1 MNEILCSFV
10 CVRVLEREGGGREK
24 GTEPAGLFKEKAEP
38 DVLSDDRDGV
48 GQEAR

>member
-10 CVRVLEREGGGREK
+10 CVRVLERGGGEK

-38 DVLSDDRDGV
+38 GVLGDDRDGV
-48 GQEAR
+48 GQEAH